1 MLGPELCIVCHS
13 RRRLRYL
20 ARQARKKAQALV
32 GDAHDGAAMKTSM
45 TDQRQGVEDLA
56 AVTNNKSEQVRTHGI
71 VSWLYQTDY

>member
-1 MLGPELCIVCHS
+1 
-13 RRRLRYL
+13 
-20 ARQARKKAQALV
+20 V

-71 VSWLYQTDY
+71 VLWLYQTDY